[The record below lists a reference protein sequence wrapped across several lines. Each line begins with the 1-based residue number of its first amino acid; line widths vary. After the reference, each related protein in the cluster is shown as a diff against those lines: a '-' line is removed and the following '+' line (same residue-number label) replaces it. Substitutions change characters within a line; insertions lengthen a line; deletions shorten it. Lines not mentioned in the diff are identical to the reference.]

1 MLELIEL
8 SISAIKSLLCNNINI
23 RKLLYNDS
31 NNALNI
37 EAPSEEEIKNYILT
51 KPFYNLLDDQYNKN
65 SVISIQLSRATPEE
79 EKVIK
84 SIIKISIITNV
95 DKWELVN
102 NKIRPIQ
109 LANEII
115 KELNN
120 KKLNT
125 SNAISFDDMQEI
137 VYNKNLIGYELS
149 FDLADGKNK
158 IDNY

>member
-65 SVISIQLSRATPEE
+65 SIISIQLSNATPEE

-95 DKWELVN
+95 DK
-102 NKIRPIQ
+102 
-109 LANEII
+109 
-115 KELNN
+115 
-120 KKLNT
+120 
-125 SNAISFDDMQEI
+125 
-137 VYNKNLIGYELS
+137 
-149 FDLADGKNK
+149 
-158 IDNY
+158 